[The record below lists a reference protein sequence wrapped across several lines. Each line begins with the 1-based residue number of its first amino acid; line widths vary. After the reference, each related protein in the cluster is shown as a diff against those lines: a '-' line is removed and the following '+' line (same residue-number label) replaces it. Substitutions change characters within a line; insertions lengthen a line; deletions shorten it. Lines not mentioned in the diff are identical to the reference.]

1 MLSFGIRYLTGYA
14 VATEVSNR
22 EKAEWPPHPAR
33 VFMAM
38 AAAMFETGEE
48 NDERE
53 SLLWLERQG
62 SPAIKVTNAESR
74 NVVMYYVPVNDSSSP
89 ISKKGKPLTPLQ
101 SASIGRGRQPRTF
114 PRVRPN
120 EDVLFLVWNDSDPSN
135 EQQERL
141 ESICRKVTRIGHSS
155 SLVQMWVEETPP
167 TCNLIPDDFGE
178 ERLRVVSPGT
188 LDYLESMVNVKAIQ
202 RAEEVEA
209 KIADLDVE
217 AKAIKGKGS
226 KEKKEEIQQTI
237 DALQQELAES
247 NPHPPIRPTIS
258 QWQGYTWSQEAVI
271 GKEEE
276 CASGVFD
283 RNILVLS
290 LLEGPVIGLE
300 STWRIITALHKTILA
315 QCDPVPEWL
324 SGHTE
329 DGNPSEM
336 PHLALFPLAY
346 VGGEHADGHL
356 MGIGL
361 ALPKGISVR
370 ERGQALQGL
379 FYDEKGVPKEVR
391 LKCGSLGDWT
401 LARETRNTPPL
412 TLQGRTWTGKS
423 TIWGTVTPIVLDRH
437 PKTDRA
443 KDRGRWT
450 AEVAAIIAESCTRQ
464 GLPEPVAVDVDKT
477 SWHRGA
483 PRAVAGKSAG
493 YPLMP
498 VKSGQNARQQVHAWI
513 QFSRPVEGPVL
524 LGAGRYRGYGLCRP
538 WRERR

>member
-1 MLSFGIRYLTGYA
+1 MLSLGIRYLTGYA
-14 VATEVSNR
+14 VATEVSSR
-22 EKAEWPPHPAR
+22 ENAEWPPHPAR

-38 AAAMFETGEE
+38 AAAMFETGED

-53 SLLWLERQG
+53 SLLWLEDQG
-62 SPAIKVTNAESR
+62 SPGLKASGADFRNA
-74 NVVMYYVPVNDSSSP
+74 VVHYVPVNDTGGP
-89 ISKKGKPLTPLQ
+89 LKKNKPLTPLQ
-101 SASIGRGRQPRTF
+101 SASIGRDRQPRTF

-120 EDVLFLVWNDSDPSN
+120 EDVLFLVWPDSNPSDKQRQN
-135 EQQERL
+135 LQ
-141 ESICRKVTRIGHSS
+141 SICAKVTRIGHSS

-167 TCNLIPDDFGE
+167 VCNLIPSDLGDV
-178 ERLRVVSPGT
+178 RLRVASSGT
-188 LDYLESMVNVKAIQ
+188 LRYLESMANVKAIQ
-202 RAEEVEA
+202 KEEELKA
-209 KIADLDVE
+209 KIAELDAE
-217 AKAIKGKGS
+217 AKATKGKGS
-226 KEKKEEIQQTI
+226 KEKKEEIQQKI
-237 DALQQELAES
+237 DALQQELATL
-247 NPHPPIRPTIS
+247 NPHLPIRPTIS
-258 QWQGYTWSQEAVI
+258 QWQGYAWSEEAAI
-271 GKEEE
+271 GKKEEG
-276 CASGVFD
+276 ASGVFD

-300 STWRIITALHKTILA
+300 STWRMMTALHKTILA
-315 QCDPVPEWL
+315 QCDPSPEWL
-324 SGHTE
+324 SGHTD
-329 DGNPSEM
+329 DGKPSEI

-346 VGGEHADGHL
+346 VGSEHADGHL
-356 MGIGL
+356 MGIAL

-370 ERGQALQGL
+370 ERGLALQGL
-379 FYDEKGVPKEVR
+379 FYDEKGVPKEVS

-401 LARETRNTPPL
+401 LARETRPTPPL
-412 TLQGRTWTGKS
+412 TLQERTWVEKS
-423 TIWGTVTPIVLDRH
+423 TIWATVTSIVLDRH

-464 GLPEPVAVDVDKT
+464 GLPEPVAIDVDKT

-538 WRERR
+538 WRER